1 MRSFGSGA
9 RNCCPSSP
17 VSFSARRID
26 VKPRLAQRERRPGK
40 VATRHFAY
48 FNARVLAMR
57 GKLLPKETY
66 TKFLQMEIP
75 EIARSLGESEY
86 KTEIE
91 QLGKRYRG
99 VDLVEYSLNRN
110 LAKTFHGLIKK
121 AQGEL
126 QELLVDYMRFYDME
140 NVTTI
145 LRGKLSGISEEELR
159 ESFIPAGALSE
170 AELVQLIEA
179 DYDKTLDMLRKLGFA
194 KAVEW
199 LTDRPLPE
207 VEDMLIRDYYSALLE
222 YTAGGSKNMR
232 WFNEFLRMDIDFM
245 NLINFLRL
253 KRDNESPGKVMEYMM
268 DGGALLPLPKL
279 KQLAEM
285 DMDEVLSTVERLHY
299 FRESPGALTGAK
311 DSLTQLEAELLKFE
325 LDHSVRVARQ
335 NPLSILVVLSYILAK
350 RAEVGNIRII
360 ARGKEGDL
368 PIELIRRQLV
378 V

>member
-1 MRSFGSGA
+1 MRPKLA
-9 RNCCPSSP
+9 R
-17 VSFSARRID
+17 
-26 VKPRLAQRERRPGK
+26 RERRTAK

-66 TKFLQMEIP
+66 SKFLQMGIP

-110 LAKTFHGLIKK
+110 LATTFHGLIKK
-121 AQGEL
+121 AMGEL
-126 QELLVDYMRFYDME
+126 QELLVDFMRYYDNE
-140 NVTTI
+140 NITTV

-159 ESFIPAGALSE
+159 ESFIPAGALPE
-170 AELVQLIEA
+170 ADLFRLIEA
-179 DYDKTLDMLRKLGFA
+179 DYEETLEMLRKMGYED
-194 KAVEW
+194 AVEW
-199 LTDRPLPE
+199 LTERPLPE
-207 VEDMLIRDYYSALLE
+207 VEDMLIRKYYTTLLE
-222 YTAGGSKNMR
+222 DTAGGSKNMR
-232 WFNEFLRMDIDFM
+232 LFNEFIRIDIDFM

-253 KRDNESPGKVMEYMM
+253 KRDKESPGKVMEYMM
-268 DGGALLPLPKL
+268 DGGTLLPLPKL

-285 DMDEVLSTVERLHY
+285 DMEEMLSTIERLHY
-299 FRESPGALTGAK
+299 FRDSPGAITGAK
-311 DSLTQLEAELLKFE
+311 DSLTQLEGSLLKFQ

-350 RAEVGNIRII
+350 RVEVANIRTIV
-360 ARGKEGDL
+360 RGKEGNL
-368 PIELIRRQLV
+368 PIELIRKQLV

>member
-1 MRSFGSGA
+1 MRPMLA
-9 RNCCPSSP
+9 R
-17 VSFSARRID
+17 
-26 VKPRLAQRERRPGK
+26 RERRAAK

-66 TKFLQMEIP
+66 SKFLQMGIP

-121 AQGEL
+121 AMGEL
-126 QELLVDYMRFYDME
+126 QELLVDYMRFYDLE
-140 NVTTI
+140 NVTTV

-159 ESFIPAGALSE
+159 ESFIPAGALPE
-170 AELVQLIEA
+170 ADLIRLIEA
-179 DYDKTLDMLRKLGFA
+179 DYEETLEMLRKMGFED
-194 KAVEW
+194 AVDW

-207 VEDMLIRDYYSALLE
+207 VEDLLIRDYYTTLLE
-222 YTAGGSKNMR
+222 DTAGGSKNMR
-232 WFNEFLRMDIDFM
+232 LFNEFVRVDIDFM

-253 KRDNESPGKVMEYMM
+253 KRDNESPGTVMEYMM
-268 DGGALLPLPKL
+268 EGGAQLPLPKL

-285 DMDEVLSTVERLHY
+285 EMDEVLATVERLKY
-299 FRESPGALTGAK
+299 FRDSPGALVGAK
-311 DSLTQLEAELLKFE
+311 DSLTQLEAALLKFQ
-325 LDHSVRVARQ
+325 LDQSVRVARQ
-335 NPLSILVVLSYILAK
+335 NPLSILVVLSYVLAK
-350 RAEVGNIRII
+350 RVEVANIRNIV
-360 ARGKEGDL
+360 RGKEGGL
-368 PIELIRRQLV
+368 PTDLIRKQLV
-378 V
+378 L

>member
-1 MRSFGSGA
+1 
-9 RNCCPSSP
+9 
-17 VSFSARRID
+17 
-26 VKPRLAQRERRPGK
+26 VKPMLARRERRAAK

-66 TKFLQMEIP
+66 SKFLQMGIP

-110 LAKTFHGLIKK
+110 MAKTFHGLIKK

-126 QELLVDYMRFYDME
+126 QELLIDYMRYYDLE
-140 NVTTI
+140 NVTTV

-159 ESFIPAGALSE
+159 EAFIPAGALPE
-170 AELVQLIEA
+170 ADLVRLIEA
-179 DYDKTLDMLRKLGFA
+179 DYEETLEMLRKMGFW
-194 KAVEW
+194 KVVDG

-207 VEDMLIRDYYSALLE
+207 VEDMMIRDYYTTLLE
-222 YTAGGSKNMR
+222 DSSGGSKNMR
-232 WFNEFLRMDIDFM
+232 LFNEFVRIDIDFM

-253 KRDNESPGKVMEYMM
+253 TRDAASPGKVMEYMM

-285 DMDEVLSTVERLHY
+285 EMDEVLSTVERLHY

-311 DSLTQLEAELLKFE
+311 DSLTQLEAALLKFQ

-335 NPLSILVVLSYILAK
+335 NPLSILVVLSYLLAK
-350 RAEVGNIRII
+350 RVEVANIRNIV
-360 ARGKEGDL
+360 RGKEGSL
-368 PIELIRRQLV
+368 PIELIRKQLV

>member
-1 MRSFGSGA
+1 MR
-9 RNCCPSSP
+9 PKL
-17 VSFSARRID
+17 ARRD
-26 VKPRLAQRERRPGK
+26 RRAAK

-66 TKFLQMEIP
+66 SKFLQMGIP

-121 AQGEL
+121 AMGEL
-126 QELLVDYMRFYDME
+126 QELLVDYMRYYDIE
-140 NVTTI
+140 NITTV
-145 LRGKLSGISEEELR
+145 LRGKLSGIKEEELR
-159 ESFIPAGALSE
+159 EALIPAGAMPE
-170 AELVQLIEA
+170 ADLVRLIEA
-179 DYDKTLDMLRKLGFA
+179 SYDETLEMLRKMGYDH
-194 KAVEW
+194 AVEW

-207 VEDMLIRDYYSALLE
+207 VEDLLIRDYYSTLLE
-222 YTAGGSKNMR
+222 DTAGGSKNMR
-232 WFNEFLRMDIDFM
+232 LFNEFVRMDIDFM

-253 KRDNESPGKVMEYMM
+253 KRDRESPGKVMEYML

-279 KQLAEM
+279 KALAEM
-285 DMDEVLSTVERLHY
+285 ELDEVLGTVERLHY
-299 FRESPGALTGAK
+299 FRDSPGALTGAR
-311 DSLTQLEAELLKFE
+311 DSLTQLEASLLKFQ

-335 NPLSILVVLSYILAK
+335 NPLSILVVLSYVTAK
-350 RAEVGNIRII
+350 RAEVANVRNI

-368 PIELIRRQLV
+368 PIELIRAQLV